1 MQTLKPSDL
10 TASISL
16 SDFNFKTTAELL
28 DNSTGY
34 QPHIHGWVAQA
45 EAKKAALFGLNLR
58 QSGFNVI
65 VLGEHGS
72 GRTSLMQSAMQ
83 EVAKQKQAA
92 ELQGQYLQ
100 DRHLQDLVAIYDF
113 DELNQPTV
121 IKMPVGAGQK
131 LRTEMD
137 GFSRALMQEMPHF
150 VVAENQK
157 AMLLKAEKWLKKAI
171 EHLENSFENCKSS
184 AGESVF
190 KQYFKLIN
198 QEVIAYLKAWQPAP
212 SVNEPENNLE
222 GLINEA
228 FFARFRVNLLVDN
241 QNTKLQGLNQPVIYD
256 NDPSLQSLFGGLES
270 ASESSV
276 LPNFMRLRAGNLHK
290 ADGGMLLLHL
300 RDLLGDEQN
309 GAQAIEKLH
318 RFLRNGTLQIEDMSS
333 GAQSSGYVANN
344 TLLPLQ
350 VKLVLIA
357 TREDFYD
364 CLDEQS
370 DFLNHFPIKVEFAE
384 RIVASPENYA
394 AIAGF
399 VAQKC
404 VQHQCM
410 HFTREAVA
418 ALIGALQRLEEDQ
431 TRINTNFAFL
441 EHLMLESV
449 AFAGNVRV
457 VEATQVQLAIQAKS
471 ARNRYFEEQIR
482 DSIIDNE
489 LLIQVHGEVVG
500 QVNGL
505 THIELGDASFGSPIR
520 ITARCYPGGKGL
532 INIDREVNMSGPN
545 HDKGI
550 FILQNWLS
558 ASFSHLAPLSLNA
571 SLVFEQE
578 YNGVEGD
585 SASCA
590 ELFALLSA
598 MANLPI
604 QQGIAVTGAL
614 NQFGEVMPIGGVNE
628 KIEGYFRVC
637 LALGL
642 NGKQGVIIPKRNQ
655 RHLLL
660 DVAIVEAVKAGQFH
674 IIAIDHV
681 LEGIEYL
688 TGKPAGTQNKV
699 STNTL
704 LYLEG
709 SVMGHAEVTLAGYR
723 KTLETNQAKTA
734 KNNNNN

>member
-1 MQTLKPSDL
+1 MQILNANEL
-10 TASISL
+10 NASISL
-16 SDFNFKTTAELL
+16 NDFKFRTTEELL
-28 DNSTGY
+28 GDSIGY
-34 QPHIHGWVAQA
+34 QPHIHGWVAQS
-45 EAKKAALFGLNLR
+45 EAKKAALFGLNLS
-58 QSGFNVI
+58 QSGFNLI
-65 VLGEHGS
+65 VLGEQGS
-72 GRTSLMQSAMQ
+72 GRSSLMQSAMH
-83 EVAKQKQAA
+83 EVAKQKSNAK
-92 ELQGQYLQ
+92 L
-100 DRHLQDLVAIYDF
+100 HDLVAIYDF
-113 DELNQPTV
+113 EQLNQPTLV
-121 IKMPVGAGQK
+121 KLPVGAGQK
-131 LRTEMD
+131 LRAEMD
-137 GFSRALMQEMPHF
+137 AFARALMLEMPNF
-150 VVAENQK
+150 AAAANQQDMLARAE
-157 AMLLKAEKWLKKAI
+157 EWLTKAI
-171 EHLENSFENCKSS
+171 AVLEDALVDCELQLN
-184 AGESVF
+184 
-190 KQYFKLIN
+190 QYIKLIK
-198 QEVIAYLKAWQPAP
+198 QEILAYLQTWQP
-212 SVNEPENNLE
+212 SSNSESDNNLE

-228 FFARFRVNLLVDN
+228 FFARFRVNLLVDS
-241 QNTKLQGLNQPVIYD
+241 QKTVAQALNQPVIYD
-256 NDPSLQSLFGGLES
+256 SDPSLHSLFGAIETASDAS
-270 ASESSV
+270 A
-276 LPNFMRLRAGNLHK
+276 LPSFLRLRAGSLHR

-300 RDLLGDEQN
+300 RDLLSDEQN
-309 GAQAIEKLH
+309 GAQIIEKLY
-318 RFLRNGTLQIEDMSS
+318 RFLRNGNLQIEDVGSS
-333 GAQSSGYVANN
+333 SQSAGYVASN

-357 TREDFYD
+357 TRGDFYA
-364 CLDEQS
+364 CLDEQP
-370 DFLNHFPIKVEFAE
+370 DFFDYFPIKVEFVE
-384 RIVASPENYA
+384 RILANPENYA

-404 VQHQCM
+404 VQHQCV

-431 TRINTNFAFL
+431 SRISTNFAFV
-441 EHLMLESV
+441 ERLMLESV
-449 AFAGNVRV
+449 AFAGDVNV
-457 VEATQVQLAIQAKS
+457 VEAAHVQLAIQAKS

-520 ITARCYPGGKGL
+520 ITARCYPGGRGL
-532 INIDREVNMSGPN
+532 VNIDREVNMSGPT
-545 HDKGI
+545 HDKGV

-578 YNGVEGD
+578 YSGVEGD

-637 LALGL
+637 QALGL
-642 NGKQGVIIPKRNQ
+642 DGKQGVIIPKRNQ

-660 DVAIVEAVKAGQFH
+660 DRAVIEAVKNGQFH
-674 IIAIDHV
+674 IIIIDHV

-688 TGKPAGTQNKV
+688 TGVTAGRQDMAGNYT
-699 STNTL
+699 TDT
-704 LYLEG
+704 
-709 SVMGHAEVTLAGYR
+709 VMGHAQSVLANYR
-723 KTLETNQAKTA
+723 KTLESNQPKPR
-734 KNNNNN
+734 KSSNS

>member
-1 MQTLKPSDL
+1 MQILNANDL
-10 TASISL
+10 TPSISL
-16 SDFNFKTTAELL
+16 TDFKFKNTSELL
-28 DNSTGY
+28 GNSIGY

-58 QSGFNVI
+58 QSGFNLI

-72 GRTSLMQSAMQ
+72 GRTSLMQSAMH
-83 EVAKQKQAA
+83 EVAKKASQS
-92 ELQGQYLQ
+92 QGQYL
-100 DRHLQDLVAIYDF
+100 HDLVAIYDF
-113 DELNQPTV
+113 EALNQPTLV
-121 IKMPVGAGQK
+121 KLPVGQGQQ

-137 GFSRALMQEMPHF
+137 TFSRALMLEMPIF
-150 VVAENQK
+150 VAAENQQ
-157 AMLLKAEKWLKKAI
+157 AMLLKAEKWIKKAI
-171 EHLENSFENCKSS
+171 SNLEKTFANCKTLEGGS
-184 AGESVF
+184 AF
-190 KQYFKLIN
+190 KQYFTLIN
-198 QEVIAYLKAWQPAP
+198 QEVAAYLKAWQPP
-212 SVNEPENNLE
+212 SGNDAENNLE

-241 QNTKLQGLNQPVIYD
+241 QNTQAESLHQPVVYD

-270 ASESSV
+270 ASDASV
-276 LPNFMRLRAGNLHK
+276 MPSFMRLRAGNLHK
-290 ADGGMLLLHL
+290 ADGGMLMLHL
-300 RDLLGDEQN
+300 RDLLNDEQN

-318 RFLRNGTLQIEDMSS
+318 RFLRNGSLQIEDLSS
-333 GAQSSGYVANN
+333 GAQSIGYVANN
-344 TLLPLQ
+344 TLIPLQ
-350 VKLVLIA
+350 VKLILIA

-364 CLDEQS
+364 CLDEQP

-384 RIVASPENYA
+384 RIAATPENYA
-394 AIAGF
+394 AIAGY

-404 VQHQCM
+404 VQHQCA
-410 HFTREAVA
+410 HFTHEAVA

-431 TRINTNFAFL
+431 SRINTNFAFL
-441 EHLMLESV
+441 ERLMLESV
-449 AFAGNVRV
+449 AFADAVNI
-457 VEATQVQLAIQAKS
+457 VEAQHVNLATQAKS

-614 NQFGEVMPIGGVNE
+614 NQFGEVMPVGGINE

-637 LALGL
+637 LAFGL
-642 NGKQGVIIPKRNQ
+642 DGKQGVIIPKRNQ

-660 DVAIVEAVKAGQFH
+660 DTAVLQAVKAGKFH

-681 LEGIEYL
+681 LEGIEFL
-688 TGKPAGTQNKV
+688 TGVPAGSQNEALGDV
-699 STNTL
+699 APM
-704 LYLEG
+704 YLEN
-709 SVMGHAEVTLAGYR
+709 SVMGHVEVTLAGYR
-723 KTLETNQAKTA
+723 KTLESNQAKP
-734 KNNNNN
+734 KHNIHD

>member
-1 MQTLKPSDL
+1 MMQKLQ
-10 TASISL
+10 ASELNAAISL
-16 SDFNFKTTAELL
+16 TDFTFKTTAELL
-28 DNSTGY
+28 DNAIAY
-34 QPHIHGWVAQA
+34 QPNVHAWVAQS
-45 EAKKAALFGLNLR
+45 EAKKAALFGLNMP
-58 QSGFNVI
+58 QSGFNVL
-65 VLGEHGS
+65 VLGAHGS
-72 GRTSLMQSAMQ
+72 GRTSLMQSAMF
-83 EVAKQKQAA
+83 EVAKQTNSAP
-92 ELQGQYLQ
+92 LN
-100 DRHLQDLVAIYDF
+100 DLVAVYHF
-113 DELNQPTV
+113 DQPNQPTL
-121 IKMPVGAGQK
+121 IKLPVGFGAK
-131 LRTEMD
+131 LKSEMD
-137 GFSRALMQEMPHF
+137 GFARGLMMELPNF
-150 VVAENQK
+150 VAADNQQ
-157 AMLLKAEKWLKKAI
+157 AMLHAAEQWLTAAESALQKT
-171 EHLENSFENCKSS
+171 FETCEIQLN
-184 AGESVF
+184 
-190 KQYFKLIN
+190 QYITLLRH
-198 QEVIAYLKAWQPAP
+198 EVMAYLKAWQAPPA
-212 SVNEPENNLE
+212 SETDNAADNTLE
-222 GLINEA
+222 SLINEP
-228 FFARFRVNLLVDN
+228 FFARFRVNVLVDN
-241 QNTKLQGLNQPVIYD
+241 RQMQTQQLNLAIVYD
-256 NDPSLQSLFGGLES
+256 NDPSLQSLFGGVES
-270 ASESSV
+270 ASDASQIPDF
-276 LPNFMRLRAGNLHK
+276 LRLRAGNLHK

-300 RDLLGDEQN
+300 RDLLGDEAN
-309 GAQAIEKLH
+309 GAQMMEKLH
-318 RFLRNGTLQIEDMSS
+318 RFCRNGTLQIEDASS
-333 GAQSSGYVANN
+333 SALSTVCLPNN
-344 TLLPLQ
+344 TLIGLQ

-364 CLDEQS
+364 CLDQQP
-370 DFLNHFPIKVEFAE
+370 DFFNYFPIKVEFAE
-384 RIVASPENYA
+384 RISANRENYA

-399 VAQKC
+399 VAHKC
-404 VQHQCM
+404 TQHHLP
-410 HFTREAVA
+410 HFSRDAVA

-431 TRINTNFAFL
+431 TRISTNFAFL
-441 EHLMLESV
+441 ERLMLESA
-449 AFAGNVRV
+449 AFSGNDEL
-457 VEATQVQLAIQAKS
+457 VESGHVQAAIQAKS
-471 ARNRYFEEQIR
+471 ARNQYFESQIR

-520 ITARCYPGGKGL
+520 ITARCHPGGKGL

-660 DVAIVEAVKAGQFH
+660 DAAVVQAVKDGQFH
-674 IIAIDHV
+674 IITIDHV
-681 LEGIEYL
+681 LEGIEFL
-688 TGKPAGTQNKV
+688 TGVAAGAQDATGNYAA
-699 STNTL
+699 NT
-704 LYLEG
+704 
-709 SVMGHAEVTLAGYR
+709 VMGHAQSVLAAYR
-723 KTLETNQAKTA
+723 KTLESNQPQKTN
-734 KNNNNN
+734 

>member
-1 MQTLKPSDL
+1 MQILQTSDL
-10 TASISL
+10 NAAISL
-16 SDFNFKTTAELL
+16 DDFKFKTTAELL
-28 DNSTGY
+28 GDSIGY
-34 QPHIHGWVAQA
+34 QPHIHGWVAQS
-45 EAKKAALFGLNLR
+45 EAKKAALFGLSLR
-58 QSGFNVI
+58 QNGFNLI
-65 VLGEHGS
+65 VLGEQGS
-72 GRTSLMQSAMQ
+72 GRSSLMQSAMN
-83 EVAKQKQAA
+83 EAAKQKTSAK
-92 ELQGQYLQ
+92 
-100 DRHLQDLVAIYDF
+100 LQDLVAIYDF
-113 DELNQPTV
+113 EQSQQSTLV
-121 IKMPVGAGQK
+121 KLPVGAGAK
-131 LRTEMD
+131 LRAELD
-137 GFSRALMQEMPHF
+137 GFARALMLEMPSF
-150 VVAENQK
+150 ASAKNQQ
-157 AMLLKAEKWLKKAI
+157 AMLAQAEQWLTKAI
-171 EHLENSFENCKSS
+171 AALENAMSDCK
-184 AGESVF
+184 APLNQYVNLI
-190 KQYFKLIN
+190 KQETL
-198 QEVIAYLKAWQPAP
+198 AYLAAWQPP
-212 SVNEPENNLE
+212 SSSEADNNLE
-222 GLINEA
+222 GLINET

-241 QNTKLQGLNQPVIYD
+241 QSTQLQGLQQPVIYD
-256 NDPSLQSLFGGLES
+256 NDPSLQSLFGVLES

-276 LPNFMRLRAGNLHK
+276 LPSFSRLRAGNLHK

-300 RDLLGDEQN
+300 RDLLNDEQN
-309 GAQAIEKLH
+309 GAQMIEKLH
-318 RFLRNGTLQIEDMSS
+318 RFLRNGTLQIEDASS
-333 GAQSSGYVANN
+333 GVQSSGYVANN

-364 CLDEQS
+364 CLDEQP
-370 DFLNHFPIKVEFAE
+370 DFFNHFPIKVEFAE
-384 RIVASPENYA
+384 RILANAENYA

-404 VQHQCM
+404 VQHQCA

-418 ALIGALQRLEEDQ
+418 GLIGALQRLEEDQ
-431 TRINTNFAFL
+431 TRISTNFAFL
-441 EHLMLESV
+441 ERLMLESV
-449 AFAGNVRV
+449 AFAGEVSI
-457 VEATQVQLAIQAKS
+457 VEATHVQMAIQAKS

-489 LLIQVHGEVVG
+489 LLIQVQGEVVG

-520 ITARCYPGGKGL
+520 ITARCHPGGKGV

-637 LALGL
+637 QALGL

-660 DVAIVEAVKAGQFH
+660 DSAVIEAVKNGQFQ
-674 IIAIDHV
+674 IVAIDHV

-688 TGKPAGTQNKV
+688 TGVPAGSQNKAGSYAV
-699 STNTL
+699 NT
-704 LYLEG
+704 
-709 SVMGHAEVTLAGYR
+709 VMGHADATLAAYR
-723 KTLETNQAKTA
+723 KTLESNQPQPKKT
-734 KNNNNN
+734 